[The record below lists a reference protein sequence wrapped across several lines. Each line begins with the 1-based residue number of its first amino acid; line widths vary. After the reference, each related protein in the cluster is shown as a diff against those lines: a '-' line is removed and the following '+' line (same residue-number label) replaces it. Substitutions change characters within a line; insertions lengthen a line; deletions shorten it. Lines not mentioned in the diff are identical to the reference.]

1 MPPARVHPTAEVE
14 PGAVVGDDTAIWRFV
29 HVAAGAVV
37 GARCVLGQGC
47 SVAAGVH
54 IGDGCRIQN
63 HVSLFTGVTLAD
75 DVFVGPSAVFTNVRR
90 PRAAFPTPREQFA
103 RTHVGRGASIG
114 ANATIVCGVT
124 IGQGALV
131 GAGAVVT
138 RDVPPFT
145 LVVGQP
151 ARVVGHVCACGAAI
165 EDPSPTPQCV
175 ACGRRYQR
183 RLAQGLLP
191 LAPVAPVPPKDGAPG
206 RGPFR

>member
-1 MPPARVHPTAEVE
+1 MPPPRIHPTAEVE
-14 PGAVVGDDTAIWRFV
+14 PGARVGDDTAIWRFV

-37 GARCVLGQGC
+37 GARCVLGHGC
-47 SVAAGVH
+47 SVAPGVRV
-54 IGDGCRIQN
+54 GDGCRIQN
-63 HVSLFTGVTLAD
+63 HVSLFAGVTLDD

-90 PRAAFPTPREQFA
+90 PRAAFATPPARYA

-124 IGQGALV
+124 IGEGALV

-151 ARVVGHVCACGAAI
+151 ARVVGHVCACGASLDA
-165 EDPSPTPQCV
+165 EGEFTPRCV
-175 ACGRRYQR
+175 ACGRRYK
-183 RLAQGLLP
+183 RLGQGLRRVDDASP
-191 LAPVAPVPPKDGAPG
+191 DGEPD
-206 RGPFR
+206 PSEFR